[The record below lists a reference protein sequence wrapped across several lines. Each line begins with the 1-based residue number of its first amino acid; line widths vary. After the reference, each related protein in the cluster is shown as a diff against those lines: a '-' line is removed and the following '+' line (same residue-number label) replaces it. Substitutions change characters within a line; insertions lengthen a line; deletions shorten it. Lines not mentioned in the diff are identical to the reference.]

1 MLDFRRERCE
11 SGGPNALRLAL
22 TRGWKHADE
31 QEACLHYT
39 GFPKCGTAT
48 CRDDWLRQR

>member
-1 MLDFRRERCE
+1 VIAAR
-11 SGGPNALRLAL
+11 LRAYVRACVVRVL
-22 TRGWKHADE
+22 KHADE

-39 GFPKCGTAT
+39 SFPKCGTAT